1 MSQWHVGVHPNGT
14 VVSQCHTGVSM
25 AHGGPMSS
33 RGPEVMLVSQW
44 HMAAHPSVVLV
55 SQWHMGVPLKCDGMG
70 VSRWHV
76 GSQWHGGAHPNVL
89 VVSQWHVGGLVAHGG
104 PDVV

>member
-1 MSQWHVGVHPNGT
+1 
-14 VVSQCHTGVSM
+14 M
-25 AHGGPMSS
+25 AHVGPMSS
-33 RGPEVMLVSQW
+33 RGPEVMLRAQR
-44 HMAAHPSVVLV
+44 HIAAHPRVVLV

-104 PDVV
+104 PNGTWGSRWHLGVPVKDDGAGLSQ